1 MWFVFGVQSSMNDT
15 VGVDP
20 EFLESVLL
28 AELVFPQALSVRP
41 SATAPTIATIL
52 LKPLTVFI
60 FCLLAFCAHR
70 APAG

>member
-20 EFLESVLL
+20 EFLES
-28 AELVFPQALSVRP
+28 VFPQALSVRP